1 MSAYFPTVREK
12 YLFKA
17 ASKNVQKRS
26 KSTLKQ
32 KNIKKEKKKKLQTL
46 NKREKKKCLDLE
58 KVKR

>member
-1 MSAYFPTVREK
+1 MSAYFPTVKEK

-26 KSTLKQ
+26 KSTPKQ

-46 NKREKKKCLDLE
+46 NKRKKEMLKP
-58 KVKR
+58 